1 MLCGPTMA
9 SCRRRRSAR
18 GNALSNLVP
27 TARPPP
33 RPGRGRRAYA
43 AIMRGGSLGLVLQL
57 IVLLG
62 VVVLVVG
69 VAHNL
74 ATNLTRLG
82 IKTGFWFLSRPAGFD
97 ISQTLIPYSDDSTY
111 FTVFVVALLNTL
123 LVSML
128 SITLGTLLGFVVA
141 LSRSSSNELVAVT
154 GSLYVE
160 TFRNI
165 PLLIQLLFWY
175 FAVVQALPAPG
186 ASFHVGSLIFLSNRG
201 LFIPSIQFGDSLGLM
216 FGTFA
221 AGLALSVFVLAK
233 ARRRLIA
240 TGSVTAF
247 AWWALLPPIVL
258 PLTVGVY
265 YRVDIAWNIPQLH
278 GFNFD
283 GGIAI
288 LPELLALTVGLSM
301 YSAAFIAEIIRGG
314 IQAVSR
320 GQTDAAK
327 SLGLTRWQTSR
338 LIVIPLALRVIVPP
352 LGAYYVVVLKN
363 SSLGTAI
370 AYPDLILV
378 FAGTVLNQTAQP
390 IEVMTITLM
399 TYLALGY
406 VFSFA
411 TSAVN
416 RQVRQ

>member
-1 MLCGPTMA
+1 
-9 SCRRRRSAR
+9 
-18 GNALSNLVP
+18 
-27 TARPPP
+27 
-33 RPGRGRRAYA
+33 
-43 AIMRGGSLGLVLQL
+43 MRGGSVGLVLQL
-57 IVLLG
+57 VVLLG
-62 VVVLVVG
+62 VVLLVAG
-69 VAHNL
+69 IAHNVS
-74 ATNLTRLG
+74 TNLARLG

-97 ISQTLIPYSDDSTY
+97 ISQTLIPYHDDSTY

-123 LVSML
+123 LVSLL
-128 SITLGTLLGFVVA
+128 SIALGTVLGLVVA
-141 LSRSSSNELVAVT
+141 LSRSSSNGLIAAT

-175 FAVVQALPAPG
+175 FAAMQTLPAPG
-186 ASFHVGSLIFLSNRG
+186 ASFHIGSLVFLNDRG
-201 LFIPSIQFGDSLGLM
+201 LLIPSIQFGDSLEAMVGAIAL
-216 FGTFA
+216 
-221 AGLALSVFVLAK
+221 GLAVSAFMLSKAK
-233 ARRRLIA
+233 R
-240 TGSVTAF
+240 
-247 AWWALLPPIVL
+247 WWALVPCIAL
-258 PLTVGVY
+258 PLAVGVF
-265 YRVDIAWNIPQLH
+265 YRTEIAWSVPRLQ
-278 GFNFD
+278 GFNFH
-283 GGIAI
+283 GGIAV
-288 LPELLALTVGLSM
+288 LPELLALTVGLSI

-320 GQTDAAK
+320 GQTDAAM

-390 IEVMTITLM
+390 IEVMTLTLL

-406 VFSFA
+406 VFSLV
-411 TSAVN
+411 TIAVN
-416 RQVRQ
+416 RQVRR

>member
-1 MLCGPTMA
+1 MSTVC
-9 SCRRRRSAR
+9 
-18 GNALSNLVP
+18 
-27 TARPPP
+27 PPQ
-33 RPGRGRRAYA
+33 RPGRWRRAYA
-43 AIMRGGSLGLVLQL
+43 VFMRGGRLGLVLQL

-62 VVVLVVG
+62 VVAFVIAI
-69 VAHNL
+69 AHNVS
-74 ATNLTRLG
+74 TNLARLG
-82 IKTGFWFLSRPAGFD
+82 IKTGFWFLTRPAGFD

-111 FTVFVVALLNTL
+111 LTVFFVALLNTL
-123 LVSML
+123 LVSLL
-128 SITLGTLLGFVVA
+128 SITLGTLLGFAVA
-141 LSRSSSNELVAVT
+141 LSRSSSNGLVAAT

-160 TFRNI
+160 TFRNV

-186 ASFHVGSLIFLSNRG
+186 ASFHIGSLFFLNNRG
-201 LFIPSIQFGDSLGLM
+201 LFLPSIRFGDSLSFGLT
-216 FGTFA
+216 FGAFA
-221 AGLALSVFVLAK
+221 IGIAIAALVVAK
-233 ARRRLIA
+233 TKRPTAARQIA
-240 TGSVTAF
+240 AF
-247 AWWALLPPIVL
+247 AWWALLPPVVL
-258 PLTVGVY
+258 PLVVAAF
-265 YRVDIAWNIPQLH
+265 YRMDIAWSIPQLQ
-278 GFNFD
+278 GFNFH
-283 GGIAI
+283 GGVTI
-288 LPELLALTVGLSM
+288 LPELLALTIGLSI

-320 GQTDAAK
+320 GQTDAAM
-327 SLGLTRWQTSR
+327 SLGLTKWQISR

-390 IEVMTITLM
+390 IEVMTITLL
-399 TYLALGY
+399 TYLALGFA
-406 VFSFA
+406 FSFA

>member
-1 MLCGPTMA
+1 
-9 SCRRRRSAR
+9 
-18 GNALSNLVP
+18 
-27 TARPPP
+27 
-33 RPGRGRRAYA
+33 
-43 AIMRGGSLGLVLQL
+43 MRGGGFGLLLQL
-57 IVLLG
+57 VVLLG
-62 VVVLVVG
+62 VVLLVAG
-69 VAHNL
+69 IAHNVT
-74 ATNLTRLG
+74 TNLARLG

-111 FTVFVVALLNTL
+111 FTVFIVALLNTL
-123 LVSML
+123 LVSLL
-128 SITLGTLLGFVVA
+128 SITVGTVLGFVVA
-141 LSRSSSNELVAVT
+141 LSRSSSNGLVAAT

-175 FAVVQALPAPG
+175 FAAMQALPAPG
-186 ASFHVGSLIFLSNRG
+186 ASFHIGSLIFLNDRG
-201 LFIPSIQFGDSLGLM
+201 LFIPSMQFGHSLGPM
-216 FGTFA
+216 FCAFV
-221 AGLALSVFVLAK
+221 AGFALSVFTVAN
-233 ARRRLIA
+233 ASRRRIA
-240 TGSVTAF
+240 TGQVAAF
-247 AWWALLPPIVL
+247 AWWALLPCIVL
-258 PLTVGVY
+258 PLAAGIF
-265 YRVDIAWNIPQLH
+265 YRADIAWSIPQLR
-278 GFNFD
+278 GFNFH
-283 GGIAI
+283 GGIAV
-288 LPELLALTVGLSM
+288 LPELLALTVGLSI

-320 GQTDAAK
+320 GQTDAAM

-390 IEVMTITLM
+390 IEVMTLTLL

-406 VFSFA
+406 VFSLA

-416 RQVRQ
+416 RRVRR

>member
-1 MLCGPTMA
+1 
-9 SCRRRRSAR
+9 
-18 GNALSNLVP
+18 
-27 TARPPP
+27 
-33 RPGRGRRAYA
+33 
-43 AIMRGGSLGLVLQL
+43 MRGGGFGLVLQL
-57 IVLLG
+57 VVLLG

-69 VAHNL
+69 IAHNVAANL
-74 ATNLTRLG
+74 ARLG

-97 ISQTLIPYSDDSTY
+97 VSQTLIPYGDDSTY

-123 LVSML
+123 LVSLL
-128 SITLGTLLGFVVA
+128 SITVGTLLGFVLA
-141 LSRSSSNELVAVT
+141 LSRSSSNGLVAAT

-186 ASFHVGSLIFLSNRG
+186 ASFHIANLIFLNDRG
-201 LFIPSIQFGDSLGLM
+201 LFIPSIQFGRSLGPM
-216 FGTFA
+216 FGAFA
-221 AGLALSVFVLAK
+221 AGVVLFAFMVAK
-233 ARRRLIA
+233 GKRR
-240 TGSVTAF
+240 
-247 AWWALLPPIVL
+247 WAVL
-258 PLTVGVY
+258 PLIALPLAVGVF
-265 YRVDIAWNIPQLH
+265 YRADIAWSIPQFK
-278 GFNFD
+278 GFNFH
-283 GGIAI
+283 GGIAM
-288 LPELLALTVGLSM
+288 LPELLALTIGLSI

-320 GQTDAAK
+320 GQTDAAM

-390 IEVMTITLM
+390 IEVMTMTLL

-411 TSAVN
+411 TSVVN

>member
-1 MLCGPTMA
+1 VDRWGPIAGA
-9 SCRRRRSAR
+9 SVPLGAK
-18 GNALSNLVP
+18 ALSSLVSSV
-27 TARPPP
+27 RPPP
-33 RPGRGRRAYA
+33 RPGRWRRTCAVF
-43 AIMRGGSLGLVLQL
+43 MRGGRLGLVLQL
-57 IVLLG
+57 IVLLS
-62 VVVLVVG
+62 VVAFVIGIAENV
-69 VAHNL
+69 
-74 ATNLTRLG
+74 ATNLARLG

-123 LVSML
+123 LVSLL

-141 LSRSSSNELVAVT
+141 LSRSSSNGLVAAT
-154 GSLYVE
+154 ASLYVE

-175 FAVVQALPAPG
+175 FAVVQALPAPR
-186 ASFHVGSLIFLSNRG
+186 ASIRLGDVVFLNNRG
-201 LFIPSIQFGDSLGLM
+201 LFIPSIQFGNSVWLM
-216 FGTFA
+216 FGAFA
-221 AGLALSVFVLAK
+221 AGLAISAFVAAN
-233 ARRRLIA
+233 ARRRAAAAGQIA
-240 TGSVTAF
+240 MFVQWT
-247 AWWALLPPIVL
+247 LLPPVVL
-258 PLTVGVY
+258 PLAVGIF
-265 YRVDIAWNIPQLH
+265 YRENVIWSIPNLQ
-278 GFNFD
+278 GFNFH
-283 GGIAI
+283 GGITI
-288 LPELLALTVGLSM
+288 LPELLALTIGLSV

-314 IQAVSR
+314 ILAVSR
-320 GQTDAAK
+320 GQTDAAM

-390 IEVMTITLM
+390 IEVMTITLL
-399 TYLALGY
+399 TYLALGF
-406 VFSFA
+406 VFSLA

-416 RQVRQ
+416 RRVRQ

>member
-1 MLCGPTMA
+1 
-9 SCRRRRSAR
+9 
-18 GNALSNLVP
+18 
-27 TARPPP
+27 
-33 RPGRGRRAYA
+33 
-43 AIMRGGSLGLVLQL
+43 MRGGRTGLAIQL
-57 IVLLG
+57 
-62 VVVLVVG
+62 VVLFGAALLVAG
-69 VAHNL
+69 IAHNVS
-74 ATNLTRLG
+74 TNLARLG

-111 FTVFVVALLNTL
+111 FAVFVIALLNTL
-123 LVSML
+123 LVSFL
-128 SITLGTLLGFVVA
+128 SIALGTALGFVIA
-141 LSRSSSNELVAVT
+141 LARSSANGLVAAAGT
-154 GSLYVE
+154 LYVE

-175 FAVVQALPAPG
+175 FAAMQALPAPRT
-186 ASFHVGSLIFLSNRG
+186 SFHLGSLIFLNDRG
-201 LFIPSIQFGDSLGLM
+201 LFIPTLQFGHAFEPMAG
-216 FGTFA
+216 A
-221 AGLALSVFVLAK
+221 IVAGLALSVLLAAK
-233 ARRRLIA
+233 ARR
-240 TGSVTAF
+240 
-247 AWWALLPPIVL
+247 WWAILPCILLPL
-258 PLTVGVY
+258 AAGVY
-265 YRVDIAWNIPQLH
+265 YRADIVWSVPQLQ
-278 GFNFD
+278 GFNFH
-283 GGIAI
+283 GGVTV

-301 YSAAFIAEIIRGG
+301 YSASFIAEIIRGG
-314 IQAVSR
+314 IQAVSH
-320 GQTDAAK
+320 GQIDAAK

-390 IEVMTITLM
+390 IEVMTMTLL

-406 VFSFA
+406 AFSLA

>member
-1 MLCGPTMA
+1 MA
-9 SCRRRRSAR
+9 
-18 GNALSNLVP
+18 
-27 TARPPP
+27 
-33 RPGRGRRAYA
+33 
-43 AIMRGGSLGLVLQL
+43 LQL

-62 VVVLVVG
+62 VVVLIVG
-69 VAHNL
+69 VAHNV

-123 LVSML
+123 LVSLL
-128 SITLGTLLGFVVA
+128 SIALGTFLGFVVA
-141 LSRSSSNELVAVT
+141 LSRSSSNGLVAAT
-154 GSLYVE
+154 GSVYVE

-186 ASFHVGSLIFLSNRG
+186 ASFHIASLIFLNNRG
-201 LFIPSIQFGDSLGLM
+201 LFIPSIQLGDSLGLM
-216 FGTFA
+216 FGAFA
-221 AGLALSVFVLAK
+221 AGLALWAFALAK
-233 ARRRLIA
+233 ARHRLIA
-240 TGSVTAF
+240 AGRVTAF
-247 AWWALLPPIVL
+247 AWWALLPSIVL
-258 PLTVGVY
+258 PLAVGVF
-265 YRVDIAWNIPQLH
+265 YRVDIAWSIPQLQ
-278 GFNFD
+278 GFNFH

-288 LPELLALTVGLSM
+288 LPELLALTVGLSI

-320 GQTDAAK
+320 GQTDAAM

>member
-1 MLCGPTMA
+1 
-9 SCRRRRSAR
+9 
-18 GNALSNLVP
+18 
-27 TARPPP
+27 
-33 RPGRGRRAYA
+33 
-43 AIMRGGSLGLVLQL
+43 MRGGSLGLVIQL
-57 IVLLG
+57 LVLLG
-62 VVVLVVG
+62 VVVLVAG
-69 VAHNL
+69 LAHNV

-97 ISQTLIPYSDDSTY
+97 ISQTLIPYSDDLTY

-123 LVSML
+123 LVSLL

-141 LSRSSSNELVAVT
+141 LSRSSSNGLVAAT

-186 ASFHVGSLIFLSNRG
+186 ASFHITSLIFLNNRG
-201 LFIPSIQFGDSLGLM
+201 LFIPSIRLGDSLGLM
-216 FGTFA
+216 FGAFA
-221 AGLALSVFVLAK
+221 AGLALSAFVLAK
-233 ARRRLIA
+233 VRRRRIA
-240 TGSVTAF
+240 AGRVTIF
-247 AWWALLPPIVL
+247 AWWAVLPSIVL
-258 PLTVGVY
+258 PLAVGFF
-265 YRVDIAWNIPQLH
+265 YRMDIAWSIPQLH
-278 GFNFD
+278 GFNFH

-288 LPELLALTVGLSM
+288 LPELLALTFGLSI

-320 GQTDAAK
+320 GQTDAAL
-327 SLGLTRWQTSR
+327 SLGLTRWQTTR

-363 SSLGTAI
+363 SSLGSAI

>member
-1 MLCGPTMA
+1 MLCGPTVA
-9 SCRRRRSAR
+9 FCRRRRSAK
-18 GNALSNLVP
+18 GKALSNLVS
-27 TARPPP
+27 TTRPPP
-33 RPGRGRRAYA
+33 QPGRWRRAYA
-43 AIMRGGSLGLVLQL
+43 VIMRGGSLGLVLQVV
-57 IVLLG
+57 VLLG

-69 VAHNL
+69 LAHNV

-97 ISQTLIPYSDDSTY
+97 ISQTLIPYSDNSTY

-123 LVSML
+123 LVSLL
-128 SITLGTLLGFVVA
+128 SIALGTLLGFVVA
-141 LSRSSSNELVAVT
+141 LSRSSSNGLVAAT

-186 ASFHVGSLIFLSNRG
+186 ASFHIASLIFLNNRG
-201 LFIPSIQFGDSLGLM
+201 LFFPSIQLGDSLGLV
-216 FGTFA
+216 FGGFA
-221 AGLALSVFVLAK
+221 AGLALCAFVLAN

-240 TGSVTAF
+240 AGRVTAF

-258 PLTVGVY
+258 PLAVGVF
-265 YRVDIAWNIPQLH
+265 YRVDIVWSIPQLR
-278 GFNFD
+278 GFNFH
-283 GGIAI
+283 GGMAI
-288 LPELLALTVGLSM
+288 LPELLALTFGLSI

-320 GQTDAAK
+320 GQTDAAL
-327 SLGLTRWQTSR
+327 SLGLTPWQTSR
-338 LIVIPLALRVIVPP
+338 LMVIPLALRVIVPP

-363 SSLGTAI
+363 SSLGSAI

-416 RQVRQ
+416 RQVR

>member
-1 MLCGPTMA
+1 
-9 SCRRRRSAR
+9 
-18 GNALSNLVP
+18 
-27 TARPPP
+27 
-33 RPGRGRRAYA
+33 
-43 AIMRGGSLGLVLQL
+43 MRGGSFGLLLQL
-57 IVLLG
+57 VVLLG
-62 VVVLVVG
+62 VVLLVAG
-69 VAHNL
+69 AAHNV
-74 ATNLTRLG
+74 ATNLARLG

-97 ISQTLIPYSDDSTY
+97 ISQTLIPYHDDSTY

-123 LVSML
+123 LVSLL
-128 SITLGTLLGFVVA
+128 SIALGTVLGLVVA
-141 LSRSSSNELVAVT
+141 LSRSSSNGLIAAT

-175 FAVVQALPAPG
+175 FAAMQALPAPG
-186 ASFHVGSLIFLSNRG
+186 ASFHLGSLIFLNDRG
-201 LFIPSIQFGDSLGLM
+201 LLIPTIQFGDSLGPM
-216 FGTFA
+216 VVAFA
-221 AGLALSVFVLAK
+221 AGLAISVFMQAK
-233 ARRRLIA
+233 ARRRRIA
-240 TGSVTAF
+240 AEQVNTI
-247 AWWALLPPIVL
+247 AWWALLSCIVL
-258 PLTVGVY
+258 PLAVGIF
-265 YRVDIAWNIPQLH
+265 YRADIAWSIPRLQ
-278 GFNFD
+278 GFNFH

-288 LPELLALTVGLSM
+288 LPELLALTVGLSI

-320 GQTDAAK
+320 GQTDAAM

-390 IEVMTITLM
+390 IEVMTMTLL

-406 VFSFA
+406 LFSLA
-411 TSAVN
+411 TIAVN
-416 RQVRQ
+416 RQVRR

>member
-1 MLCGPTMA
+1 MDRQWPLAGAAVPLGETT
-9 SCRRRRSAR
+9 
-18 GNALSNLVP
+18 LSNLVS

-33 RPGRGRRAYA
+33 RPGRWRRAYA
-43 AIMRGGSLGLVLQL
+43 VIMRGGSLGLVVQL

-62 VVVLVVG
+62 VVVLAVG
-69 VAHNL
+69 VAHNV

-141 LSRSSSNELVAVT
+141 LSRSSSNQLVAAT

-175 FAVVQALPAPG
+175 FALVQELPAPG
-186 ASFHVGSLIFLSNRG
+186 ASFHVGSLIFLNNRG

-216 FGTFA
+216 FGAFA
-221 AGLALSVFVLAK
+221 ASLALSACALAK
-233 ARRRLIA
+233 TRRRLIA

-247 AWWALLPPIVL
+247 AWWTLLPPIVL
-258 PLTVGVY
+258 PLTIGVFY
-265 YRVDIAWNIPQLH
+265 HVDIAWSIPKLQ

-288 LPELLALTVGLSM
+288 LPELLALTVGLSI

-320 GQTDAAK
+320 GQTDAAM
-327 SLGLTRWQTSR
+327 SLGLTPWQTSR
-338 LIVIPLALRVIVPP
+338 LIVLPLALRVIVPP

-399 TYLALGY
+399 TYLVLGY